1 MGNSAGSELLKI
13 NAKLLGQD
21 DKCLRVQAVSCTHR
35 PHCPHPHLIAAL
47 PRCPQ
52 AGVPTNTHIF
62 NSLIT
67 ACLVGGAL
75 QNALAIFEW
84 MVSGRRVTD
93 DIQADT
99 STYNILIKACHQ
111 VRMLNIRKEWKGTTW
126 FLTSNGEVYFITGE

>member
-1 MGNSAGSELLKI
+1 M
-13 NAKLLGQD
+13 QD
-21 DKCLRVQAVSCTHR
+21 ILPTLSTLSTPTPHR
-35 PHCPHPHLIAAL
+35 RPPPSPPPAF

-93 DIQADT
+93 DIQADI

-111 VRMLNIRKEWKGTTW
+111 VRMLYIGKEWEGTTW
-126 FLTSNGEVYFITGE
+126 FLTSNGEGFVITGE